1 MENNQFYARPVS
13 DFLSD
18 NEETKFVFEIPSYQ
32 RGYRWRP
39 KQIEDLLDDLYNFA
53 KEENEQRVYYLQPL
67 VVKKGK
73 NSVSQ
78 HNTWEVLDGQQRL
91 TTLKLIIE
99 ALRIEALRQSA
110 PRECEETIVY
120 DIHYLIR
127 KDLNFLNID
136 RLENLDSFYIYHA
149 KETINNWLKKKK
161 NENKARIAA
170 MSSILYGLS
179 EKKQIM
185 FIWYEVEGKDATEKG
200 SISTFNRL
208 NRGKIKLTPSEL
220 IKALLIISAKKE
232 EGSKDYQTIL
242 SMQWNEIERKF
253 LEDDFFA
260 FLNGKNNSFDTRTDL
275 LFNNIVLST
284 RDEKNED
291 SDFSYRWFQEKF
303 DELRSE
309 DFLYLWHGQGK
320 EKNKNNSITTF
331 SVKEYYDMLL
341 QWYSDIQMYNL
352 IGYLTVFG
360 KTIQDISKELT
371 QRKNEKIKNKED
383 WKKGDNIRVLKDM
396 VKSTLKEIKGEGKT
410 EVPFPDALEILD
422 YQTSEHK
429 GYIHK
434 ILLLFNIFTYSRQK
448 LRFPFNNYL
457 NEKWDIEHVD
467 SQTENPLTKIS
478 DQENWI
484 QYSKI
489 ILEENSNAEKV
500 TEVLKSVNDYIDQG
514 GNFQEIYKR
523 VINVLKPAQPVPQE
537 KKDSIGNLTLLDA
550 GTNRGYGNAL
560 FPYKRKEI
568 LKRERKGDFVP
579 ACTRNLFLKYYTVE
593 KGEGSSTN
601 NMSWNEND
609 VNSYYDA
616 IKNLITEEIFNDS
629 NEGKIKN

>member
-13 DFLSD
+13 DFLAD
-18 NEETKFVFEIPSYQ
+18 NEKDKFVFEIPSFQ
-32 RGYRWRP
+32 RGYRWRR

-67 VVKKGK
+67 VVKKSK
-73 NSVSQ
+73 NNNSQ

-91 TTLKLIIE
+91 TTLRLILE
-99 ALRIEALRQSA
+99 ALKEYVARKHQKKSL
-110 PRECEETIVY
+110 Y
-120 DIHYLIR
+120 DIKYLIR
-127 KDLNFLNID
+127 SDLDFNKPNRNI
-136 RLENLDSFYIYHA
+136 NLDNYFISNA
-149 KETINNWLKKKK
+149 KEDINDWLDNKNSIDDGTLDTLATILFGGNPSKK
-161 NENKARIAA
+161 
-170 MSSILYGLS
+170 
-179 EKKQIM
+179 IM
-185 FIWYEVEGKDATEKG
+185 FIWYEVEGKDATDKG
-200 SISTFNRL
+200 SISIFNRL

-232 EGSKDYQTIL
+232 EYGSKDYQTIL

-260 FLNGKNNSFDTRTDL
+260 FLNGKNDSFDTRTDL
-275 LFNNIVLST
+275 LFNNIALS
-284 RDEKNED
+284 RGEKND
-291 SDFSYRWFQEKF
+291 DADFAYRLFQREF
-303 DELRSE
+303 DKPMSE

-320 EKNKNNSITTF
+320 ENKNSSTASF
-331 SVKEYYDMLL
+331 SVKQYYDMLL

-360 KTIQDISKELT
+360 KSIQDISNELT
-371 QRKNEKIKNKED
+371 KQKDKKSKNKED
-383 WKKGDNIRVLKDM
+383 WKKEDNIRVLKDL
-396 VKSTLKEIKGEGKT
+396 VKGILTEIKGEGGTK
-410 EVPFPDALEILD
+410 VPFPEALDLLD
-422 YQTSEHK
+422 YQNSDHK
-429 GYIHK
+429 SYILK
-434 ILLLFNIFTYSRQK
+434 ILLLFNILTYSRQK
-448 LRFPFNNYL
+448 LRFPFNDYL

-467 SQTENPLTKIS
+467 SQTENPLTKKQ
-478 DQENWI
+478 DQDNWI

-489 ILEENSNAEKV
+489 ILEENSNNENI

-523 VINVLKPAQPVPQE
+523 VINILKPAQQVPQE

-560 FPYKRKEI
+560 FPYKRKEV
-568 LKRERKGDFVP
+568 LRREREGNFVP
-579 ACTRNLFLKYYTVE
+579 ACTRNLFLKYYTVG

-616 IKNLITEEIFNDS
+616 IKNLITEEIFNE
-629 NEGKIKN
+629 NKEEKVKK

>member
-13 DFLSD
+13 DFLAD
-18 NEETKFVFEIPSYQ
+18 NEEDKFVFEIPSFQ
-32 RGYRWRP
+32 RGYRWRS

-67 VVKKGK
+67 VVKKGISS
-73 NSVSQ
+73 NSQ
-78 HNTWEVLDGQQRL
+78 QNIWEVLDGQQRL
-91 TTLKLIIE
+91 TTLRLILE
-99 ALRIEALRQSA
+99 ALKEYVARKHQKKSL
-110 PRECEETIVY
+110 Y
-120 DIHYLIR
+120 DIKYLIR
-127 KDLNFLNID
+127 SDLDFNKPNRNI
-136 RLENLDSFYIYHA
+136 NLDNYFISNA
-149 KETINNWLKKKK
+149 KEDINDWLDNKNSIDDGTLDTLATILFGGNPSKK
-161 NENKARIAA
+161 
-170 MSSILYGLS
+170 
-179 EKKQIM
+179 IM
-185 FIWYEVEGKDATEKG
+185 FIWYEVEGNDATEKG
-200 SISTFNRL
+200 SISIFNRL

-220 IKALLIISAKKE
+220 IKALLIISAKKVE
-232 EGSKDYQTIL
+232 KGSGNYQTIL

-275 LFNNIVLST
+275 LFNNIVLS
-284 RDEKNED
+284 RNEKNED
-291 SDFSYRWFQEKF
+291 SDFAYRWFQKQF
-303 DELRSE
+303 DESRPE
-309 DFLYLWHGQGK
+309 DFLFLWHGQGK
-320 EKNKNNSITTF
+320 EHTKDKSTAGFT
-331 SVKEYYDMLL
+331 VKEYFDMLL

-360 KTIQDISKELT
+360 ENIQEISKKLSE
-371 QRKNEKIKNKED
+371 QKEEKIKNKKE
-383 WKKGDNIRVLKDM
+383 WKKGDNIRVLKDK
-396 VKSTLKEIKGEGKT
+396 VKSTLPNIKGEGKT
-410 EVPFPDALEILD
+410 TVPFPEALEILD
-422 YQTSEHK
+422 YQTYEHK

-434 ILLLFNIFTYSRQK
+434 ILLLFNVLTYSRQK
-448 LRFPFNNYL
+448 LRFPFNDYL
-457 NEKWDIEHVD
+457 KEKWDIEHVD
-467 SQTENPLTKIS
+467 SQTENPLAQTS
-478 DQENWI
+478 DQDNWI

-489 ILEENSNAEKV
+489 ILEENAKDEEVAK
-500 TEVLKSVNDYIDQG
+500 VLKLVEDYLSKG
-514 GNFQEIYKR
+514 GNFQEIYKSI
-523 VINVLKPAQPVPQE
+523 INVFQPAQPVPQE

-560 FPYKRKEI
+560 FPFKRKEI

-629 NEGKIKN
+629 NAGKVKK